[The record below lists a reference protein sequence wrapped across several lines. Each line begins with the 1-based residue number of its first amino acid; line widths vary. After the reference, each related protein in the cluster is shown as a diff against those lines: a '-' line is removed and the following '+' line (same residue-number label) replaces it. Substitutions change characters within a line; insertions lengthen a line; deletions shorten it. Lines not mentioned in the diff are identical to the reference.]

1 MSKKA
6 ANAATGA
13 GATRRE
19 KRRRKRV
26 KVCHCCGGEFMFC
39 WQCRCGF
46 AICQACM
53 YENQWGMTCNGI
65 TWDCP
70 DCGQQNGYGNQ

>member
-13 GATRRE
+13 GAKRRE

-65 TWDCP
+65 TWYCP